1 MANSENKSIKLLA
14 ELNARGRIVLKVID
28 NGPGIPEEIQEKIF
42 IPFFSTKKDG
52 SGIGLSLARQIM
64 RVHGGNIRVNSKA
77 NNETIFSLIF

>member
-1 MANSENKSIKLLA
+1 MLRHKKIKISG
-14 ELNARGRIVLKVID
+14 ELNTRGKVILKVID

-64 RVHGGNIRVNSKA
+64 RVHGGNIRVTSKPYK
-77 NNETIFSLIF
+77 ETIFSLTF